1 MSTGLYLRRVR
12 RDMGRAMSGWE
23 VRESTRMERERDLG
37 GGFVR
42 RTMEVRWIER
52 QRRGR
57 RRLVFVS
64 SSWVRVEL
72 VLGFDAGEASLDEE
86 EEVEEDSGAMEG
98 WETSEM
104 MGFKGKHTF

>member
-1 MSTGLYLRRVR
+1 
-12 RDMGRAMSGWE
+12 MGRAMSGWE

-42 RTMEVRWIER
+42 RTVDVRWIAVGRWFER

-57 RRLVFVS
+57 RRLIFVS
-64 SSWVRVEL
+64 SSWVRVEM

-86 EEVEEDSGAMEG
+86 GEEEVEEDSGALEG

-104 MGFKGKHTF
+104 MGFEGKETC

>member
-1 MSTGLYLRRVR
+1 
-12 RDMGRAMSGWE
+12 MSGWK

-42 RTMEVRWIER
+42 RTVEVRCIAVGRWFER

-72 VLGFDAGEASLDEE
+72 VLGFDAGEVSLDEE
-86 EEVEEDSGAMEG
+86 EEEEEEEEEDSGAMEG

-104 MGFKGKHTF
+104 MGFEGKETC

>member
-1 MSTGLYLRRVR
+1 M
-12 RDMGRAMSGWE
+12 
-23 VRESTRMERERDLG
+23 
-37 GGFVR
+37 R
-42 RTMEVRWIER
+42 RTVEVRWIAVGRWFER

-86 EEVEEDSGAMEG
+86 EVEEHSGAIEG

-104 MGFKGKHTF
+104 MGFEGKETC

>member
-1 MSTGLYLRRVR
+1 
-12 RDMGRAMSGWE
+12 
-23 VRESTRMERERDLG
+23 MERERDLG

-42 RTMEVRWIER
+42 RTVEVRWIAV
-52 QRRGR
+52 GR
-57 RRLVFVS
+57 LIFVS

-104 MGFKGKHTF
+104 MGLEGKETC